1 MYQSSKMNIKV
12 AVQASGPTSHH
23 PGLLLGP
30 QITIPQSGIPHPT
43 RMARLTLSFLITLSI
58 YFAYQALA
66 SEALSTS
73 GARSSTS
80 SAQSSRTSETME
92 NLLGRDDKLQSVWYK
107 NAYNRRSAAGPGH
120 IGTYTVLQRSPG
132 PMGPKLPLAYVADI
146 NFIDDEDVEKRFDD
160 YGHMRFGKRG
170 GGGEGEQFDD
180 YGHMRFGRRRRR

>member
-1 MYQSSKMNIKV
+1 MNIKA
-12 AVQASGPTSHH
+12 AVQASEPTSHH

-30 QITIPQSGIPHPT
+30 QITYPQSGIPHT
-43 RMARLTLSFLITLSI
+43 RMARLTLSFLISLSI

-73 GARSSTS
+73 GTRSSSSS
-80 SAQSSRTSETME
+80 SAQSARTSETME
-92 NLLGRDDKLQSVWYK
+92 NLLGRDDKLPSVWYK
-107 NAYNRRSAAGPGH
+107 NAYNRRSAAGPIAPGH
-120 IGTYTVLQRSPG
+120 IGTYAVLQRSPSG

>member
-1 MYQSSKMNIKV
+1 MNIKA

-30 QITIPQSGIPHPT
+30 QITYPQSGIPHT
-43 RMARLTLSFLITLSI
+43 RMARLTLSFLISLSI

-73 GARSSTS
+73 GTRSSSSS
-80 SAQSSRTSETME
+80 SAQSARTSETME
-92 NLLGRDDKLQSVWYK
+92 NLMGRDDKLPSVWYK

-120 IGTYTVLQRSPG
+120 IGTYAVLQRSPSG